1 MPVDSLA
8 SLDSAFV
15 ERVAKTCQ
23 SLAEDPGNLSGL
35 VAAHGFARELGLDTL
50 ADGYAA
56 RARGAGLADAG
67 IPAGAPRP
75 EETGPARFRVSII
88 VLCRDQLAYTRQCLT
103 ALRRTVPPGLAEI
116 IVVDNGS
123 TDGTLGWARS
133 QPGVTVIHNPENRG
147 FGPANNQAA
156 AQASGEYLL
165 FLNNDTIPQH
175 RWLESLLTIVDAD
188 DRIGAVGARVVSS
201 DGLLLEAGAVV
212 NLDGTCTNRGR
223 EAHQSTHSYGV
234 VSDVPYASA
243 CCLLVRKSA
252 FQRING
258 FDDRYAPAYY
268 EDVDL
273 CVALRTAGFRVVYQ
287 PAAWVVHAES
297 VTARAVTGSEEWR
310 LKLQEAARAKFLAKW
325 AGSPVEAVSDAVAA
339 VRAPILP
346 RPIRVAILIPYDG
359 PDCLWG
365 EAMNGADMRE
375 ALEWRTDVREVR
387 LFSYATASQID
398 NFQPDLILSWTAW
411 RQPLRFKSGVTLF
424 YIVNFV
430 HEHLPAGQALTW
442 EDALSLDA
450 DIYAANSPAVV
461 AKLAECKPTRLLH
474 LAANP
479 RVHRPMGVSPR
490 YRADVAYLGSY
501 NPGTKGQEVFDRYVL
516 PAAGRDLALWGEMWD
531 RSPEVLR
538 RRWRGVLPTA
548 DIARLYSS
556 VDVAIGFNAASQA
569 QAGMVNNRVFEVLSC
584 GALLLSDKMPAIEN
598 FFGDCAVFTD
608 GYGDTREKL
617 EYYLSHPEERLALGR
632 LARQTILEGHTYDH
646 RARDVI
652 GMYAE
657 YQRGRGE
664 L

>member
-8 SLDSAFV
+8 CLDAAFV

-23 SLAEDPGNLSGL
+23 TLAEDPCNQSSLI
-35 VAAHGFARELGLDTL
+35 AAQGYARELGLGTV
-50 ADGYAA
+50 AAAYAA
-56 RARGAGLADAG
+56 RLRGSVAVETTVSSDSSSSAGKASAL
-67 IPAGAPRP
+67 PRV
-75 EETGPARFRVSII
+75 TII
-88 VLCRDQLAYTRQCLT
+88 VLCRDQLAYTCQCLT
-103 ALRRTVPPGLAEI
+103 ALRRTAPPQVAEI
-116 IVVDNGS
+116 LLVDNGS
-123 TDGTLGWARS
+123 TDGTLAWARS
-133 QPGVTVIHNPENRG
+133 QAGISVIHNPENRG

-165 FLNNDTIPQH
+165 FLNNDTVPQH
-175 RWLESLLTIVDAD
+175 GWLESLLAVADAD
-188 DRIGAVGARVVSS
+188 SKIGAVGARIVSP
-201 DGLLLEAGAVV
+201 DGQLLEAGAVV

-223 EAHQSTHSYGV
+223 EAHQSTHSYAV
-234 VSDVPYASA
+234 ASDVPYASA
-243 CCLLVRKSA
+243 CCLLVRKTA
-252 FQRING
+252 FEKIGG

-273 CVALRTAGFRVVYQ
+273 CVALRAAGYRVVYQ
-287 PAAWVVHAES
+287 PLAWVVHAES
-297 VTARAVTGSEEWR
+297 VTARTVTGSEQR
-310 LKLQEAARAKFLAKW
+310 RVQLQEAARDKFLTKW
-325 AGSPVEAVSDAVAA
+325 AGTTVTSADDPLAA

-346 RPIRVAILIPYDG
+346 RPIRVAMLLPYDG

-365 EAMNGADMRE
+365 EAMVAAEMRE
-375 ALEWRTDVREVR
+375 ALEWRTDVRDVR
-387 LFSYATASQID
+387 SFSYATASEID

-411 RQPLRFKSGVTLF
+411 RQPLRFKHGVTLF

-430 HEHLPAGQALTW
+430 HEFLPPGQSLTW

-450 DIYAANSPAVV
+450 DLYAANSPAVV
-461 AKLAECKPTRLLH
+461 ARLAEYKPARLLH

-479 RVHRPMGVSPR
+479 RVHCPMGVSPK
-490 YRADVAYLGSY
+490 YQAQVTYLGSY
-501 NPGTKGQEVFDRYVL
+501 NPGTKGHEIFDRYVL
-516 PAAGRDLALWGEMWD
+516 PAAGYDLALWGEMWD
-531 RSPEVLR
+531 RSPQILR
-538 RRWRGVLPTA
+538 RRWCGVLPLG

-584 GALLLSDKMPAIEN
+584 GALLLSDKVPAIES

-617 EYYLSHPEERLALGR
+617 DYYLNHPAERLALTKR
-632 LARQTILEGHTYDH
+632 ARQAILAGHSYDH
-646 RARDVI
+646 RAREVVE
-652 GMYAE
+652 MYAD